1 MNLEKITYILGA
13 GASAKALPI
22 IRKGNEEPTD
32 KKETFS
38 GALNEFIEM
47 CEKNYE
53 TSFQEVH
60 VDQFRKDIR
69 WLAQECEEFSTPDT
83 FAKYLYHKDR
93 KLLSK
98 LKAALIGFFVIEQT
112 FFRKIDK
119 RPLAFITSLME
130 DSALLPENVGFIS
143 WNYDSQM
150 QIAFSKF
157 QVEELQRYSGV
168 NKHSPPL
175 TEYFPPLGHPHN
187 YTQPFKLVQL
197 NGIAGLFH
205 EMESNMNLSLNQFS
219 NTPSNFSKVI
229 NNIYAIAQNED
240 MIFTFAWENLGHS
253 NPGKV
258 LHQRMLHA
266 LKIAENTTILVIIG
280 YSFPF
285 FNRKIDNEIFEV
297 LLKSGKLKKIYFQDP
312 YNDGEFLKSQ
322 FNIPQYMNGINNP
335 IPIVHISNASN
346 YYIPYEL

>member
-1 MNLEKITYILGA
+1 
-13 GASAKALPI
+13 
-22 IRKGNEEPTD
+22 
-32 KKETFS
+32 
-38 GALNEFIEM
+38 
-47 CEKNYE
+47 
-53 TSFQEVH
+53 
-60 VDQFRKDIR
+60 
-69 WLAQECEEFSTPDT
+69 
-83 FAKYLYHKDR
+83 
-93 KLLSK
+93 
-98 LKAALIGFFVIEQT
+98 
-112 FFRKIDK
+112 
-119 RPLAFITSLME
+119 ME

-157 QVEELQRYSGV
+157 QEEKHIRLGSVE
-168 NKHSPPL
+168 KHSPPL
-175 TEYFPPLGHPHN
+175 AEYFPPIGHPHH

-197 NGIAGLFH
+197 NGIAGSFH
-205 EMESNMNLSLNQFS
+205 DQLLNMNLNLSLNLDV
-219 NTPSNFSKVI
+219 NVLRNFSQI
-229 NNIYAIAQNED
+229 LNHIYAIAQNED
-240 MIFTFAWENLGHS
+240 MLFTFAWEKLGNS

-285 FNRKIDNEIFEV
+285 FNRKIDNEIFKK
-297 LLKSGKLKKIYFQDP
+297 LLESGKLKKIYFQDP

-322 FNIPQYMNGINNP
+322 FNIPPYMNGVVNP